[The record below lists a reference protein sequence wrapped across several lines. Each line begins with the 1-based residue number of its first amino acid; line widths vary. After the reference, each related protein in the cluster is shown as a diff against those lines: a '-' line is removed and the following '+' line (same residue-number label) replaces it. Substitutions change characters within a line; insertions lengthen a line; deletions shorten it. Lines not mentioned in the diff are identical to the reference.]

1 MESQNVQRKKIFQKC
16 MEKNIKMNIFLL
28 VQISLNLGE
37 ECGNWMK
44 KIKWEIKVS
53 SVKTL
58 EMIFKCAQNA
68 DYFFKKY
75 LDGKNH

>member
-1 MESQNVQRKKIFQKC
+1 MHGKKY
-16 MEKNIKMNIFLL
+16 KNEYFLL